1 MMSLLPFWALNVSVV
16 FLSMEGLR
24 ALGFQ
29 RTYRDIWWPVRAH
42 QQDRDTTR
50 ERTIRTHETERAL
63 EQTLWAH
70 GTERALERTLW
81 AHGTER
87 ALERTLWAHGTER
100 ALEQTLW
107 AHGTERAL
115 ERTLW
120 AHGTE
125 RALEQTLW
133 AHGTERALER
143 TLWAHGTE
151 RALERTLWAHGTERA
166 LERTLWAHGTER
178 ALEQTLWAHGTERA
192 LERTLWAHGTERA
205 LDRTGMGT
213 AALGGASLG
222 RPAARTDL
230 MGGSSS
236 LRTSPGTPGC
246 AAASP
251 ATTWGTPAT
260 LAGERAKNSQNSPN
274 VRWSCPLILHQ
285 LRGSSRALLKR
296 SLRAT
301 SLYPNPSAAP
311 LQTPRQ
317 TSSCHCPAD
326 GRSSGPRTRGCVGI
340 GGWR

>member
-50 ERTIRTHETERAL
+50 ERTIRTHGTERAL
-63 EQTLWAH
+63 ERILWAHGTERAVERTLWAHGMEWALERTIRTHGTEQALERILWAH

-81 AHGTER
+81 AHGM
-87 ALERTLWAHGTER
+87 ER

-107 AHGTERAL
+107 VHGTERAL
-115 ERTLW
+115 E
-120 AHGTE
+120 
-125 RALEQTLW
+125 
-133 AHGTERALER
+133 
-143 TLWAHGTE
+143 
-151 RALERTLWAHGTERA
+151 
-166 LERTLWAHGTER
+166 
-178 ALEQTLWAHGTERA
+178 
-192 LERTLWAHGTERA
+192 
-205 LDRTGMGT
+205 RTGMGT

-251 ATTWGTPAT
+251 ATT
-260 LAGERAKNSQNSPN
+260 
-274 VRWSCPLILHQ
+274 
-285 LRGSSRALLKR
+285 
-296 SLRAT
+296 
-301 SLYPNPSAAP
+301 
-311 LQTPRQ
+311 
-317 TSSCHCPAD
+317 
-326 GRSSGPRTRGCVGI
+326 
-340 GGWR
+340 